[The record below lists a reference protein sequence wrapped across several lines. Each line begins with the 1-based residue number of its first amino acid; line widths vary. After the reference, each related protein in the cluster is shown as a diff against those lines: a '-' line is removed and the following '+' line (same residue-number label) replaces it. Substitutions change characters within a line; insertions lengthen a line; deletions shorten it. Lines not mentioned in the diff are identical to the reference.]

1 MEAAHPSARAARRIA
16 TRCRA
21 FMRNAAAVIVGLLM
35 PTLAL
40 AQARLSDQQLKA
52 AYVLNFI
59 RYTDWPA
66 HAFAGA
72 DDNIVV
78 CTFGGDPGLP
88 ALGDI
93 AGKQIRGRTVQLRGI
108 DSADEARAC
117 NVLFVREP
125 EARRFVGTLRAL
137 QRLPVLTV
145 SEADAF
151 VDVGG
156 MIGLVHINDRLQFE
170 INLGALQ
177 QAQLKASLQLL
188 RLARNV
194 IEARP
199 R

>member
-1 MEAAHPSARAARRIA
+1 MAARCL
-16 TRCRA
+16 T
-21 FMRNAAAVIVGLLM
+21 FVRNAAAVGIGLLM
-35 PTLAL
+35 PTLAM

-59 RYTDWPA
+59 RYTDWPE
-66 HAFAGA
+66 HAFADA
-72 DDNIVV
+72 DANVVV
-78 CTFGGDPGLP
+78 CTFGGDPGTPVLT
-88 ALGDI
+88 DV
-93 AGKQIRGRTVQLRGI
+93 AGKQIRGRIVRI
-108 DSADEARAC
+108 RSVDSADEARAC

-125 EARRFVGTLRAL
+125 EVRRFVGTLRAL
-137 QRLPVLTV
+137 QRLPVLTI

-194 IEARP
+194 IETRAR
-199 R
+199 

>member
-1 MEAAHPSARAARRIA
+1 MDASHPTVRATPRVV

-21 FMRNAAAVIVGLLM
+21 LVRNAAAVSIGLLVPM
-35 PTLAL
+35 LAM
-40 AQARLSDQQLKA
+40 AQARLTDQQLKT

-59 RYTDWPA
+59 RYTDWPE
-66 HAFAGA
+66 HAFAGTDA
-72 DDNIVV
+72 NVVV
-78 CTFGGDPGLP
+78 CTFGGDPGMP
-88 ALGDI
+88 ALADV
-93 AGKQIRGRTVQLRGI
+93 AGKQIRGRTVHLRSV

-125 EARRFVGTLRAL
+125 EARRFVGALRAL
-137 QRLPVLTV
+137 RRLPVLTI

-170 INLGALQ
+170 VNLGALQ

-194 IEARP
+194 IEAGP